1 MTRETR
7 LEQAVQNWKQWA
19 STADTSENGWET
31 DFPEW
36 PALMELATQTMTAP
50 EASPK
55 ELELVAFCWSISD
68 ESEELSSAAA
78 EQNDQCMPA
87 LDYIARHGNERAR
100 WQVFAAIEKITAA
113 TKKLLEAGLSDS
125 DLYCRRRAV
134 LSWARL
140 GLPNQKQIIEANIR
154 HQDPY
159 LRQATLDL
167 AESSG
172 DPSILTEVRMTLLR
186 DPVDHVRRAA
196 EQSVAAENR

>member
-7 LEQAVQNWKQWA
+7 FQQAVDEWKQWA
-19 STADTSENGWET
+19 ATADRSENGWET
-31 DFPEW
+31 DFPQW
-36 PALMELATQTMTAP
+36 PALVEVASQAMTDA
-50 EASPK
+50 EASPR
-55 ELELVAFCWSISD
+55 ELELLSFCWSISD
-68 ESEELSSAAA
+68 ETEELSSAAA
-78 EQNDQCMPA
+78 EQNDQCLPA
-87 LDYIARHGNERAR
+87 LEHIAAHGDQRAR
-100 WQVFAAIEKITAA
+100 WQVFAAIELVNER
-113 TKKLLEAGLSDS
+113 TKKLLETGLSDP

-154 HQDPY
+154 HSDPY

-172 DPSILTEVRMTLLR
+172 DPAILTEVRMTLLR

-196 EQSVAAENR
+196 EESLGSENR